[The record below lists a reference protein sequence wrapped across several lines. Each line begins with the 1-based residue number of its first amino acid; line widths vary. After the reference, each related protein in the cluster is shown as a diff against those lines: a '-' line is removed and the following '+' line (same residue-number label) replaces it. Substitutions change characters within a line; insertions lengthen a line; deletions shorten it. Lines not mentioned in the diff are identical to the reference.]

1 MQALEQVL
9 KSPPD
14 TGPLCRCVGGWS
26 GSMVHLQVKQWWTNQ
41 HRAQQVVLN
50 NRQKA
55 PRRKTK
61 LEFDSLWA
69 FPQERGAKEL
79 TADGGRLSWGKPSVW
94 GRSSKY
100 KTNTFKPAFRYG
112 WLILKSWAGFSWV
125 FNVCSAY
132 WFQPVLVQARL
143 FQKGWSSCCAE
154 HKTLT
159 ACLGSLPL
167 SALISSY
174 LLPYPCIVMP
184 SGQDY
189 LLCCDKDPGCA
200 WCL

>member
-14 TGPLCRCVGGWS
+14 TGPLRRCVGGWS

-55 PRRKTK
+55 PRRKIK

-79 TADGGRLSWGKPSVW
+79 TADRGRLSWGKPSVW

-132 WFQPVLVQARL
+132 WFQPVLVQVSEGLEQLLCRAQNPHCL
-143 FQKGWSSCCAE
+143 FG
-154 HKTLT
+154 
-159 ACLGSLPL
+159 LP
-167 SALISSY
+167 ALISSY
-174 LLPYPCIVMP
+174 QLLSLALSLHCNALRTGLSLV
-184 SGQDY
+184 
-189 LLCCDKDPGCA
+189 L
-200 WCL
+200 W